1 MGGKKYS
8 SRLSSPG
15 SEGVRLRLLGFVLV
29 VRTSIDLELAKLG
42 SPKAG
47 VRDHPADSALDEQL
61 GPTGPDLAGS
71 FDLLPSDVSGVTGV
85 DFLGLLVP
93 TELNLLGVHDDDM
106 VTSVDMRGEDGLVL
120 ATQEFGSLH
129 SHLAEDLVGGVND
142 VPLAF
147 DIGSFGRKGLH

>member
-1 MGGKKYS
+1 N
-8 SRLSSPG
+8 PA
-15 SEGVRLRLLGFVLV
+15 SEGVRLRLLGLVLV
-29 VRTSIDLELAKLG
+29 VGASVDLELTELG
-42 SPKAG
+42 TPKT
-47 VRDHPADSALDEQL
+47 VMRDHPADSSFDEQF
-61 GPTGPDLAGS
+61 GSAGPDLAGS